1 MWITETA
8 LATALNGSDLAE
20 QLANF
25 GIVVGIALLLA
36 GVGFVI
42 LAVGGALRRTDVT
55 RALLRA
61 ARRLEARA
69 GVPVQDEHPGV
80 GRPSREV
87 RDRDEVRRVLLSEEL
102 RDGVAPACV
111 G

>member
-1 MWITETA
+1 VRVRRSASARSCFRSSARPTPARQIWITETA

-36 GVGFVI
+36 GVGFVV

-55 RALLRA
+55 RLSSA
-61 ARRLEARA
+61 
-69 GVPVQDEHPGV
+69 PPGV
-80 GRPSREV
+80 
-87 RDRDEVRRVLLSEEL
+87 
-102 RDGVAPACV
+102 
-111 G
+111 